1 MEQQEQLKKLKTA
14 VTLFTI
20 FKFVGLALLIIGG
33 LLLSIHSGIYM
44 FNFFMFILN
53 DTGSAESIN
62 AQALVYLGQAAKDF
76 IMLLVGLAALITF
89 SILRS
94 KKANKIKEMK
104 QAEALKEAVDAAV
117 KGE

>member
-1 MEQQEQLKKLKTA
+1 MEQQAQLKKLKTA

-20 FKFVGLALLIIGG
+20 FKFVGLAVLIIGG

-44 FNFFMFILN
+44 FNFLMYIQGS
-53 DTGSAESIN
+53 GSASSIN
-62 AQALVYLGQAAKDF
+62 AEAIAYLSQAAKDF

-94 KKANKIKEMK
+94 KKANKIKEIK
-104 QAEALKEAVDAAV
+104 QAEALKEAVEAAV
-117 KGE
+117 KAE

>member
-1 MEQQEQLKKLKTA
+1 MEQEQLKKLKTA

-20 FKFVGLALLIIGG
+20 FKFVGLAVLVIGG
-33 LLLSIHSGIYM
+33 IMLSVHSTLYLYK
-44 FNFFMFILN
+44 FFMYLQGS
-53 DTGSAESIN
+53 GSAEGIGN
-62 AQALVYLGQAAKDF
+62 AAIVYLGQAAKDF
-76 IMLLVGLAALITF
+76 AIALVGLAALITF

-104 QAEALKEAVDAAV
+104 QAAALKEAVDAAV

>member
-1 MEQQEQLKKLKTA
+1 MYIQ
-14 VTLFTI
+14 
-20 FKFVGLALLIIGG
+20 G
-33 LLLSIHSGIYM
+33 S
-44 FNFFMFILN
+44 
-53 DTGSAESIN
+53 GSASSIN
-62 AQALVYLGQAAKDF
+62 AEALAYLSQAAKDF

-104 QAEALKEAVDAAV
+104 QAAALKEAVDAAV